1 MRMSALL
8 FLLIGLAVG
17 LYLGFN
23 PTTRRDLTHWWNRE
37 TASQVD
43 GKSQAALGIRQLNS
57 QLNRSLRSSPKPLS
71 QPGAQQ
77 NNVPTTGQIGNELHA
92 FWLALER
99 IWLNFLAQLHLR

>member
-1 MRMSALL
+1 MRMSAFL

-23 PTTRRDLTHWWNRE
+23 PTTRRDLTRWWNRE

-43 GKSQAALGIRQLNS
+43 GKAHTGFTIGRLNS
-57 QLNRSLRSSPKPLS
+57 QLNRSLQSSPKPLA
-71 QPGAQQ
+71 QTGAERST
-77 NNVPTTGQIGNELHA
+77 VPTATQIGSELHA

-99 IWLNFLAQLHLR
+99 IWLNFLAQLHM